1 MNSLQKISIAI
12 DFSTVPLGRFPD
24 DSTFN
29 GTTFRE
35 EWLMPALA
43 NHAKIQVNLDGAE
56 GYGSSFLE
64 EAFGGLV
71 RLHGFSAS
79 ELLTRIQL
87 ISLEDPTL
95 IEEIQQYIEEATPSE
110 AEGNNTG
117 DSPKE

>member
-1 MNSLQKISIAI
+1 MNSLQKISIAN

-24 DSTFN
+24 DSAFN

-35 EWLMPALA
+35 KWLIPALA
-43 NHAKIQVNLDGAE
+43 NHAEIQVDLDGAE

-71 RLHGFSAS
+71 RLHGFSAVD
-79 ELLTRIQL
+79 LLKRIQF
-87 ISLEDPTL
+87 ISQEDPTL

-110 AEGNNTG
+110 VEGSKPT
-117 DSPKE
+117 DSPKK